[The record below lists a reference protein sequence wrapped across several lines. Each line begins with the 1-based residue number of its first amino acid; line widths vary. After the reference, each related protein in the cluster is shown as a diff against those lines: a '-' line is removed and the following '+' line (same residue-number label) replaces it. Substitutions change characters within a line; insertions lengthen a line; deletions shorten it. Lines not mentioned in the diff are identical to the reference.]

1 MFYRIFKGF
10 LNITELDFVSFD
22 SSLHI
27 LYGIT
32 EQKM

>member
-1 MFYRIFKGF
+1 MFYRIFKSF
-10 LNITELDFVSFD
+10 LNIPEPGFVPFD

>member
-10 LNITELDFVSFD
+10 LNIPELVFASFN